1 MFAMRCDEARWYLEL
16 RRGEGNEALGPEVQ
30 AALEEHLRDCARCAA
45 FAHTEERWD
54 RQLSE
59 QLRQVPVP
67 AQLADALLT
76 QAAVYRGQALRF
88 RFYRYSAVAA
98 SLLLLA
104 SLGWLGYRAS
114 RPTFS
119 TEQLVLLQD
128 IRIQDPASYFHRWL
142 EQEGLPSELPEPFDL
157 NLLEQVGYEVIQ
169 GQKVPVALFRH
180 PQRAEFARVY
190 FLRQY
195 GPFRLHRLSDADAS
209 HTVARVIAEPR
220 RFRGV
225 TYVIVY
231 PAGPEGLNPFL
242 RPNPATS

>member
-1 MFAMRCDEARWYLEL
+1 MRCDEARWYLEL
-16 RRGEGNEALGPEVQ
+16 RRGEGDEALEPEVQ
-30 AALEEHLRDCARCAA
+30 AALDGHLLNCARCAA
-45 FAHTEERWD
+45 LAHAAEQWD

-59 QLRQVPVP
+59 QLCRVPVP
-67 AQLADALLT
+67 AHLGDVLLT
-76 QAAVYRGQALRF
+76 QTAVYRGRVLRF

-104 SLGWLGYRAS
+104 GLGWLGYRATL
-114 RPTFS
+114 PTFS
-119 TEQLVLLQD
+119 TEELVSLHDNRL
-128 IRIQDPASYFHRWL
+128 QDPASYFQRWL
-142 EQEGLPSELPEPFDL
+142 EQEGLPPELPEPFDL

-190 FLRQY
+190 FLRQN
-195 GPFRLHRLSDADAS
+195 GPFRLYRLSDADAS
-209 HTVARVIAEPR
+209 HTVARVIADSR

-242 RPNPATS
+242 RPSPATS